1 MNSLLE
7 TSIKAAG
14 LPEVFLSFVIIT
26 LLVHTALQT
35 RTVSPQSNPDAESAS
50 YGSASKLG
58 LLGLGLT
65 GVLQASGSP
74 TVGGALGGLG
84 SIGFLVISAAFI
96 VLIIALP
103 QPQRARG
110 TATHKSM
117 PEGYTVLVLLATL
130 GMLILISAKDLIVL
144 YLAIELI
151 SLSLYVM
158 AATGPIA
165 GGLAAFSTEAGLRY
179 FILGALSSGVLLFGC
194 SLIYVVTGQ
203 TGYEEIANFLAA
215 ADSINDPNGAV
226 GLPGLRIPAIFVLTA
241 ILFKLAAAPF
251 HM

>member
-1 MNSLLE
+1 MRQMNTLIE

-26 LLVHTALQT
+26 LLVHSALQT
-35 RTVSPQSNPDAESAS
+35 RTHGPAVKADR
-50 YGSASKLG
+50 GGLG

-65 GVLQASGSP
+65 GVLQAASPNGS
-74 TVGGALGGLG
+74 TTLGGLG
-84 SIGFLVISAAFI
+84 TVGFLVLSAAFL
-96 VLIIALP
+96 VLLIALRP
-103 QPQRARG
+103 ALASTDSARANG
-110 TATHKSM
+110 EHSGK
-117 PEGYTVLVLLATL
+117 PEAYTVLLLLATL
-130 GMLILISAKDLIVL
+130 GMLLLITAKDLIVL

-165 GGLAAFSTEAGLRY
+165 GGIAAYSTEAGLRY

-194 SLIYVVTGQ
+194 SLIYVITGQ

-215 ADSINDPNGAV
+215 APATQDASDAGISG
-226 GLPGLRIPAIFVLTA
+226 PAIFILIA

>member
-74 TVGGALGGLG
+74 TVGGLG

-103 QPQRARG
+103 QPLRARG